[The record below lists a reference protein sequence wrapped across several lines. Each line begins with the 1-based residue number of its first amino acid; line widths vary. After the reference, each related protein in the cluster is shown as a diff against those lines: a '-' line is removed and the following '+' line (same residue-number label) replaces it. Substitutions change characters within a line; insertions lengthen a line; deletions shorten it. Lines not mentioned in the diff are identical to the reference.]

1 MLVDMWNIYILR
13 CNDDS
18 LYIGITNDLERR
30 QREHASGKRGSKYVR
45 GKKPFDLV
53 FSHQI
58 KEKGRAL
65 KIEHQLKKLTKD
77 KKEYFL
83 RNPSELRDF
92 IDTFISE

>member
-1 MLVDMWNIYILR
+1 MWNIYILR

-30 QREHASGKRGSKYVR
+30 QREHASGKRGAKYVQ
-45 GKKPFDLV
+45 GKKPFSLV

-65 KIEHQLKKLTKD
+65 KLEYQLKKLPKD
-77 KKEYFL
+77 KKVYFL
-83 RNPSELRDF
+83 SNPNELKEF
-92 IDTFISE
+92 IDAFISG